1 MSERPR
7 ATDTNGLQTNSR
19 NLESYTPTPSDYRYR
34 HTESTPDYC
43 TPELDRYMYMIYL
56 IW

>member
-34 HTESTPDYC
+34 HTESTPDYY